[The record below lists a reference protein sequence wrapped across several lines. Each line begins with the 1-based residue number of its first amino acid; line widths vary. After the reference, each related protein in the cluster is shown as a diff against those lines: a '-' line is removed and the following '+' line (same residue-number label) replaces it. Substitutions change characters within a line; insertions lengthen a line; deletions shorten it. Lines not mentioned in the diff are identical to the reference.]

1 MSKKAEDQ
9 DTTSKLTAN
18 VNSRADTK
26 LDARCKVK
34 NALVSC
40 KEAAADRTFFLP
52 LVIVCT
58 LFTFQA
64 LSG

>member
-1 MSKKAEDQ
+1 MD
-9 DTTSKLTAN
+9 
-18 VNSRADTK
+18 SRADTK
-26 LDARCKVK
+26 LDARCRC
-34 NALVSC
+34 ALVSC
-40 KEAAADRTFFLP
+40 KEAVADRTFFLP